1 MHKEILTDKQ
11 IKLLPLVKKF
21 SDTFYL
27 VGGTAIALHIGHRQS
42 IDFDLFTLT
51 NYNNRTIHTRIKRN
65 GFKFDRELRNENG
78 QLTIIINDTQMT
90 FYQFLYEIELSEKLN
105 SIIKMP
111 DLVTLGA
118 MKVFALGQR
127 AKWKDYVDLYFIFKK
142 YSLNEISTKA
152 KKLFGNEYNER
163 IIKEQLAYFADID
176 YSQKVEFLPGFE
188 VDDNIIKK
196 FLLEVSLEK

>member
-1 MHKEILTDKQ
+1 
-11 IKLLPLVKKF
+11 
-21 SDTFYL
+21 
-27 VGGTAIALHIGHRQS
+27 
-42 IDFDLFTLT
+42 
-51 NYNNRTIHTRIKRN
+51 
-65 GFKFDRELRNENG
+65 
-78 QLTIIINDTQMT
+78 
-90 FYQFLYEIELSEKLN
+90 
-105 SIIKMP
+105 MP